1 MNRTITIL
9 NRNRI
14 ILTLM
19 IAAILPLTAPAQKLQ
34 VVKGDVECGR
44 VGYEIPVT
52 AKFELRNKGGKKLK
66 IEKVAVS
73 CGCTQVEYP
82 KGDIG
87 AGDKFTV
94 TLTYDARQLGHFV
107 KTAGLY
113 SNGSEG
119 PVYLTMRGVVL
130 RDYIDYSLA
139 YPYVVGDLRTD
150 KLDLEFDD
158 VSKGENPVQ
167 AIHIV
172 NTGSKTLTP
181 NLMHLPPYLT
191 AQVAPE
197 NLASGMTGKILVQL
211 NSSKLRDFG
220 LTQTSVYLANNPGEK
235 ISQDNEMTVSTVL
248 LPSFTGITGA
258 QKQYAPKME
267 LSAQTL
273 NLDFEGKSKKKGEI
287 TISNKG
293 RTNLKIS
300 SLQMFTEGLKVT
312 LAKRELAPGESTKL
326 KITAYSD
333 AISRLRTRPR
343 VLMIT
348 NDPDQPKITITIKTK

>member
-87 AGDKFTV
+87 AGDKFT
-94 TLTYDARQLGHFV
+94 
-107 KTAGLY
+107 
-113 SNGSEG
+113 
-119 PVYLTMRGVVL
+119 
-130 RDYIDYSLA
+130 A

-167 AIHIV
+167 VIHIV

-191 AQVAPE
+191 AQVTPE

-273 NLDFEGKSKKKGEI
+273 TLNFEGKSKKKGEI
-287 TISNKG
+287 TISNIG